1 MDAETGLA
9 PPDLLAATAT
19 APVWTGAAEQQ
30 TRNATLTYA
39 DGKKRFQKMTNTVA
53 REQFD
58 TSTVGGGKVQ
68 SVCKHFKNGCRLQY
82 WSHRI
87 ESYGRIGGAATV
99 AIVGERGAS
108 ARRRRHRVKRLD
120 KSYAPL

>member
-30 TRNATLTYA
+30 TRNATLTYT

-58 TSTVGGGKVQ
+58 TSTVEGGKVQ
-68 SVCKHFKNGCRLQY
+68 SVCKHFKTWMQ
-82 WSHRI
+82 
-87 ESYGRIGGAATV
+87 V
-99 AIVGERGAS
+99 AVLVAS
-108 ARRRRHRVKRLD
+108 D
-120 KSYAPL
+120 